1 MSERRDSVAE
11 ERLPVTLSHAAGSSR
26 GHSDARRP
34 SPHAHKFIAVTVALI
49 IIAVAAVVVAIV
61 VAAGNGRPSTG
72 PAWSSWTPPDS
83 GLAGEREIAAAV
95 SPFYEAAPSV
105 QLAVVTVRNI
115 TTSTSSTS
123 NNPGTQI
130 AVRNPANGSLSTVGG
145 TSALYDLCG
154 LGTSC
159 AIAAGTPSLARELL
173 LRREALELALYTFK
187 YISGI
192 DTVVAVLPP
201 GHATVTANL
210 TPTPTTR
217 SAPST
222 TVDIAVVFQ
231 RAGLQRELAQPLRDT
246 LPEQLPPTVAQMP
259 AAPEAALVRVI
270 TGQTLFTQ
278 RTVQAQDGSNVLVLD
293 PLPPQ

>member
-11 ERLPVTLSHAAGSSR
+11 ERMPVPMSARGAGGSV
-26 GHSDARRP
+26 GHGDARRS
-34 SPHAHKFIAVTVALI
+34 SPHAQKFVAVTAALVAL
-49 IIAVAAVVVAIV
+49 AVAAVAVALVVAFTTQ
-61 VAAGNGRPSTG
+61 RSSSG
-72 PAWSSWTPPDS
+72 PAWSSWTPPDG

-115 TTSTSSTS
+115 TTSSSSTS

-130 AVRNPANGSLSTVGG
+130 AVRDPNNGQLSPLGG
-145 TSALYDLCG
+145 TTALYALCG
-154 LGTSC
+154 LGAGC
-159 AIAAGTPSLARELL
+159 ALGGTPSIARELL
-173 LRREALELALYTFK
+173 LRREALELALYTFR

-201 GHATVTANL
+201 GHATVTAKL
-210 TPTPTTR
+210 TPTPTNT
-217 SAPST
+217 SSPPT

-231 RAGLQRELAQPLRDT
+231 RTGLQRELNAPLRET
-246 LPEQLPPTVAQMP
+246 LPETLPPTVAEMP
-259 AAPEAALVRVI
+259 SAPEAALVRVI